1 MRIVISMKKS
11 LSIKKSLESQNS
23 KQEKYDL
30 AKIQGIVESLDFL
43 RNEAKTIG
51 SEEIQT
57 MIESSFNIVFSIYYL
72 ILRDQL
78 GNEIHLVNKE
88 TH

>member
-1 MRIVISMKKS
+1 MKKS